1 MFQQITE
8 IFLQYGFLVTK
19 AQATRLLGVT
29 RTRIKQMIREEK
41 IKSVMVLDT
50 EMIKFSDL
58 QKWIQQPFGH
68 GTNPIGFLYV
78 PTSKVSI

>member
-19 AQATRLLGVT
+19 AQAARLLGVT

-58 QKWIQQPFGH
+58 QKWI
-68 GTNPIGFLYV
+68 
-78 PTSKVSI
+78 